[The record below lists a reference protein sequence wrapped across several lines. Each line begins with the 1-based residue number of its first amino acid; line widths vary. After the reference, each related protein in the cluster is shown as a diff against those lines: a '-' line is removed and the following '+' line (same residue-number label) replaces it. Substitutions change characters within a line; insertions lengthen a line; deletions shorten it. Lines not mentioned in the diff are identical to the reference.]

1 MTKRNITKLLICGG
15 GFKFFYIYGAIKYL
29 EEINILKNI
38 TEYIGVSAGGLLS
51 TMFSIGYTPKDIE
64 LFILEFN
71 FEKLLDPHLDYLLE
85 NKGLDNGEI
94 KKLLIQ
100 QFLMRKNINS
110 DITFKQ
116 LYELTD
122 KKINFIAA
130 NLTLNKLEILNYE
143 TYPDMEVWKGL
154 LITTAL
160 PFLYQPIIHNE
171 QFLVDGGI
179 FDNYPIQ
186 LFKDDSLIGIN
197 MINDIDN
204 IDLNIDFLNY
214 CTKMI
219 ELTYNWHVMHKVET
233 YNQYTIN
240 IKTHN
245 ALELINTQITH
256 EERQKR
262 IQHGYESAIQYFLEN
277 KEDSPEGSP
286 EISPEASPE
295 ISPEETPEET
305 EIKEIIETNEDDIYT
320 VNKGIDYI
328 V

>member
-1 MTKRNITKLLICGG
+1 MTKRNISKLLICGG
-15 GFKFFYIYGAIKYL
+15 GFKFFYLYGAIKYL
-29 EEINILKNI
+29 DEINILQNI

-71 FEKLLDPHLDYLLE
+71 FEKLLDPHLDYLLDK
-85 NKGLDNGEI
+85 KGLDNGEI
-94 KKLLIQ
+94 KKVLIQ
-100 QFLMRKNINS
+100 QFLMKKDINP

-116 LYELTD
+116 LYELTN
-122 KKINFIAA
+122 KKISFMAA
-130 NLTLNKLEILNYE
+130 NLTLNKLETLNYE

-160 PFLYQPIIHNE
+160 PFLYEPIIHNE

-197 MINDIDN
+197 MINDINN

-214 CTKMI
+214 CTKLI
-219 ELTYNWHVMHKVET
+219 ELTYNWHVMHKVDKYKE
-233 YNQYTIN
+233 YTID

-245 ALELINTQITH
+245 VLELINTEITH
-256 EERQKR
+256 EEREKR
-262 IQHGYESAIQYFLEN
+262 IQHGYECAIQYFIEH
-277 KEDSPEGSP
+277 KED
-286 EISPEASPE
+286 SPEASPE
-295 ISPEETPEET
+295 VSPEETPVET
-305 EIKEIIETNEDDIYT
+305 EIKQEEPSIEEDIYA
-320 VNKGIDYI
+320 VNGGIDYI
-328 V
+328 I

>member
-1 MTKRNITKLLICGG
+1 MTKRNISKLLICGG
-15 GFKFFYIYGAIKYL
+15 GFKFFYLYGAIKYL
-29 EEINILKNI
+29 DEINILQNI

-71 FEKLLDPHLDYLLE
+71 FEKLLDPHLDYLLDK
-85 NKGLDNGEI
+85 KGLDNGEI
-94 KKLLIQ
+94 KKVLIQ
-100 QFLMRKNINS
+100 QFLMKRDINP

-116 LYELTD
+116 LYELTN
-122 KKINFIAA
+122 KKVSFMAA

-143 TYPDMEVWKGL
+143 TYPDMKVWKGL

-160 PFLYQPIIHNE
+160 PFLYEPIIHNE

-197 MINDIDN
+197 MINDINN

-214 CTKMI
+214 CTKLI
-219 ELTYNWHVMHKVET
+219 ELTYNWHVMHKVDKYKE
-233 YNQYTIN
+233 YTID

-245 ALELINTQITH
+245 VLELINTEITH
-256 EERQKR
+256 EEREKR
-262 IQHGYESAIQYFLEN
+262 IQHGYECAIQYFIEH
-277 KEDSPEGSP
+277 KED
-286 EISPEASPE
+286 SPEASPE
-295 ISPEETPEET
+295 VSPEETPVET
-305 EIKEIIETNEDDIYT
+305 EIKQEEPSVENIYAF
-320 VNKGIDYI
+320 NKGIDYI
-328 V
+328 I